1 MVKSGILF
9 ESSEN
14 LGSLPDFILATTN
27 ESVNFDLSNN
37 IYRHDFNGLASK
49 FETNSETMIGQQLE
63 SFKDIGLDLLK
74 NFELFILHVY
84 SSQLKDKDEL
94 IFSQQCSLDFQN
106 SSRTKSL
113 DDDLLKKFNLKST
126 FTLLSTRLS
135 DNKYFLYS
143 FSVLLSLLL
152 FELITFNQVFSFDQ
166 SYYGEE
172 TYDLI
177 WSIGNNSL
185 IHFSNDLWNSVGFKA
200 PLLTWLGIL
209 PAIFFG
215 EAFGAQ
221 IPLQI
226 LIIFFS
232 LLSSTFIYLTCR
244 EILKSRLLPVIF
256 GLSPYMYPI
265 FYAMSYQFFTEMLQ
279 ALVLSILL
287 FVLFKYL
294 NKPSIRYLLL
304 LFNLLVLG
312 ILTKVT
318 TLIFYPFILFALIPT
333 LQNLFRSIN
342 IRILKNNLFNL
353 LLFVFLIILSV
364 NWFGN
369 NFEKILSHANLAS
382 YSIYAK
388 SLYGTDQGFILRFSY
403 WVSQLSPLQ
412 VNFLPSFFDQLVGA
426 LVILSLLISLSI
438 VVKQRLFFTSFH
450 FVVASTSIL
459 YIIFLSLQFGS
470 DVRFIVPLIP
480 FISIHFALSY
490 STGLKHFFNKGAG
503 LKFYVYILLLC
514 LIITNTYSSYMGN
527 KNILSK
533 KTNYFTKK
541 VGSYADVDLILK
553 SIAFTCASNNSQN
566 FKIIASE
573 IPKFNSNSFNFYTS
587 YFNAFNLSPKCTYT
601 SLGFAEQSVF
611 NALTRIDELD
621 ADQVIFH
628 SESVTLQD
636 PYNVVNRDVL
646 NQLLLSGAWTLAPKF
661 DNDVTTLRRKN

>member
-1 MVKSGILF
+1 
-9 ESSEN
+9 
-14 LGSLPDFILATTN
+14 
-27 ESVNFDLSNN
+27 
-37 IYRHDFNGLASK
+37 
-49 FETNSETMIGQQLE
+49 
-63 SFKDIGLDLLK
+63 
-74 NFELFILHVY
+74 
-84 SSQLKDKDEL
+84 
-94 IFSQQCSLDFQN
+94 
-106 SSRTKSL
+106 
-113 DDDLLKKFNLKST
+113 
-126 FTLLSTRLS
+126 
-135 DNKYFLYS
+135 
-143 FSVLLSLLL
+143 
-152 FELITFNQVFSFDQ
+152 
-166 SYYGEE
+166 
-172 TYDLI
+172 
-177 WSIGNNSL
+177 
-185 IHFSNDLWNSVGFKA
+185 
-200 PLLTWLGIL
+200 
-209 PAIFFG
+209 
-215 EAFGAQ
+215 
-221 IPLQI
+221 
-226 LIIFFS
+226 
-232 LLSSTFIYLTCR
+232 
-244 EILKSRLLPVIF
+244 
-256 GLSPYMYPI
+256 
-265 FYAMSYQFFTEMLQ
+265 MSYQFFTEMLQ

-304 LFNLLVLG
+304 LFNLLILG
-312 ILTKVT
+312 VLTKVT
-318 TLIFYPFILFALIPT
+318 SLIFYPFILFVLIPT

-369 NFEKILSHANLAS
+369 NFEKILSHADLSS

-412 VNFLPSFFDQLVGA
+412 FNYFPSFFDQLLGA
-426 LVILSLLISLSI
+426 IVILLLVMSLSI

-459 YIIFLSLQFGS
+459 YVIFLSLQFGS
-470 DVRFIVPLIP
+470 DVRFIIPLIP
-480 FISIHFALSY
+480 FIMINFAFLFSA
-490 STGLKHFFNKGAG
+490 SKMQLFARK
-503 LKFYVYILLLC
+503 VIIRD
-514 LIITNTYSSYMGN
+514 LIIFIPLSFVILTNTYSSYTGN
-527 KNILSK
+527 KNIFNK
-533 KTNYFTKK
+533 KTNYFTKT

-553 SIAFTCASNNSQN
+553 SIALTCTSKNSQN

-573 IPKFNSNSFNFYTS
+573 IPKFNSNSFNFYTA

-646 NQLLLSGAWTLAPKF
+646 NQLLISGAWTLTPKF